1 MLEEAHVVL
10 RQDLIMS
17 TLVADHS
24 GKALEVANFAGHNGA
39 NVQQWD
45 AHGNRTQRW
54 RFEAV

>member
-39 NVQQWD
+39 NVQ
-45 AHGNRTQRW
+45 
-54 RFEAV
+54 